1 MGFHRRTPV
10 AGRGAREPTD
20 QERGG
25 REPVVTTTL
34 TTRIP
39 RSWVIPTQE
48 AGSGKSVNDATFRML
63 TILLFCEI
71 FLQRIAFPVGGSQV
85 QVILPIT
92 YVCAAL
98 MLRRGGLTYNSSRVT
113 TYLVAMTA
121 CSASALVCF
130 LREKDDTSFTSLLLL
145 LATYVPFVLGLRG
158 ADARALLP
166 RLLDRFLIMIT
177 VLAGLALFQFAIQ
190 LVGVPYTDVVKD
202 IVPSQFLM
210 HGFNTSY
217 PVQYGSSLYKSNAF
231 ICLEASFCSQFL
243 GFGIVVCT
251 LRNGGWWR
259 MIMFVLAILSTVSG
273 TGLLLLACA
282 GVLLAVHKGARF
294 ALTALLGVSLVALI
308 ISFTP
313 ASSIFA
319 ARATETS
326 SSTSSGSLRF
336 VQPYQR
342 TWDALGSDPMT
353 VAFGSGPGFADR
365 DAAAFFYR
373 TGLPLNYAL
382 LPKLILEYGV
392 VGTTAFIG
400 LVVAMFVRGSQ
411 SFVLSGSVLIFY
423 SVLSGGLLAPVVT
436 GLGLLL
442 VTWFTVTP
450 EETVRLQRDPG
461 APSPRIPPAPAP
473 GRSFAS
479 I

>member
-1 MGFHRRTPV
+1 M
-10 AGRGAREPTD
+10 
-20 QERGG
+20 
-25 REPVVTTTL
+25 VTTTL

-48 AGSGKSVNDATFRML
+48 AGSGRTANDATLRLL
-63 TILLFCEI
+63 TILLFFEI
-71 FLQRIAFPVGGSQV
+71 FFQRIALPVGGSQV

-92 YVCAAL
+92 YVIVFL
-98 MLRRGGLTYNSSRVT
+98 MLRRGLLSRNNSRMT
-113 TYLVAMTA
+113 GYLVAMTA
-121 CSASALVCF
+121 CALSGLASF
-130 LREKDDTSFTSLLLL
+130 LRQKDDTSVTSLLLL
-145 LATYVPFVLGLRG
+145 LATYVPFVYGLRPP
-158 ADARALLP
+158 DARAILP

-177 VLAGLALFQFAIQ
+177 VLAGMALFQFASQ

-202 IVPSQFLM
+202 VVPSQFLM

-231 ICLEASFCSQFL
+231 VCLEASFCSQFL
-243 GFGIVVCT
+243 GFGIVVCV

-259 MIMFVLAILSTVSG
+259 LVMFILAILSTVSG
-273 TGLLLLACA
+273 TGVLLLAGA
-282 GVLLAVHKGARF
+282 GVLLAVHKGAKF
-294 ALTALLGVSLVALI
+294 ALSALLGVSLIVLI

-342 TWDALGSDPMT
+342 TWDALGKDPAT
-353 VAFGSGPGFADR
+353 VVFGSGPGFADR
-365 DAAAFFYR
+365 DATAFFNR

-382 LPKLILEYGV
+382 VPKLVLEYGV
-392 VGTTAFIG
+392 LGTVTFLSFI
-400 LVVAMFVRGSQ
+400 VTMFVRGSQ
-411 SFVLSGSVLIFY
+411 SFVLSGSVILFY
-423 SVLSGGLLAPVVT
+423 TVLSGGLLAPVVT

-442 VTWFTVTP
+442 VAWFTVTP
-450 EETVRLQRDPG
+450 EDAQHYPDDAG
-461 APSPRIPPAPAP
+461 PPAPLP
-473 GRSFAS
+473 PTPSQRKSFAA

>member
-1 MGFHRRTPV
+1 M
-10 AGRGAREPTD
+10 
-20 QERGG
+20 
-25 REPVVTTTL
+25 VTTTL

-48 AGSGKSVNDATFRML
+48 AGSGRTANDATLRLL
-63 TILLFCEI
+63 TVLLFFEI
-71 FLQRIAFPVGGSQV
+71 FFQRIAIPVGGSQV

-92 YVCAAL
+92 YVCAAI
-98 MLRRGGLTYNSSRVT
+98 MVRRGGLSRYSSRMT
-113 TYLVAMTA
+113 GYLVAMTA
-121 CSASALVCF
+121 CSLSALVAF
-130 LREKDDTSFTSLLLL
+130 LRQKDSTSLTSLLLL
-145 LATYVPFVLGLRG
+145 LATYVPFVFGLRP

-202 IVPSQFLM
+202 VVPSQFLM

-231 ICLEASFCSQFL
+231 VCLEASFCSQFL
-243 GFGIVVCT
+243 GFGIVVCV

-259 MIMFVLAILSTVSG
+259 LLMFVLAILSTVSG

-294 ALTALLGVSLVALI
+294 ALTALVGVGLVALI

-313 ASSIFA
+313 ASDIFA

-342 TWDALGSDPMT
+342 TWDALGSDPAT
-353 VAFGSGPGFADR
+353 VVFGSGAGFADR
-365 DAAAFFYR
+365 DAGEFFRR

-382 LPKLILEYGV
+382 VPKLVLEYGV
-392 VGTTAFIG
+392 LGTVTFISFI
-400 LVVAMFVRGSQ
+400 VAMFVRGSQ

-423 SVLSGGLLAPVVT
+423 TVLSGGLLAPVVT

-442 VTWFTVTP
+442 VSWFTVSP
-450 EETVRLQRDPG
+450 QEDRLADEGP
-461 APSPRIPPAPAP
+461 PPPIPPPPAQ
-473 GRSFAS
+473 RRAFAG

>member
-1 MGFHRRTPV
+1 M
-10 AGRGAREPTD
+10 
-20 QERGG
+20 
-25 REPVVTTTL
+25 VTTTL

-48 AGSGKSVNDATFRML
+48 AGSSRTANDATLRLL
-63 TILLFCEI
+63 TVLLFCEI
-71 FLQRIAFPVGGSQV
+71 FFQRIAIPVGGSQV

-92 YVCAAL
+92 YVCAAI
-98 MLRRGGLTYNSSRVT
+98 MVRRGGLSRHSGRMT
-113 TYLVAMTA
+113 GYLVAMTA
-121 CSASALVCF
+121 CSLSALVSF
-130 LREKDDTSFTSLLLL
+130 LRQKDSTSLTSLLLL
-145 LATYVPFVLGLRG
+145 LATYVPFVFGLRP

-177 VLAGLALFQFAIQ
+177 VLAGLAMFQFAIQ

-217 PVQYGSSLYKSNAF
+217 PVQYGSSLFKSNAF
-231 ICLEASFCSQFL
+231 VCLEASFCSQFL
-243 GFGIVVCT
+243 GFGIVVCV

-259 MIMFVLAILSTVSG
+259 LLMFVLAILSTVSG

-294 ALTALLGVSLVALI
+294 ALTALVGVSLIVLI

-342 TWDALGSDPMT
+342 TWDSLGSDPAT
-353 VAFGSGPGFADR
+353 VAFGSGAGYADR
-365 DAAAFFYR
+365 DAAAFFRR

-382 LPKLILEYGV
+382 VPKLILEYGV
-392 VGTTAFIG
+392 LGTVTFLSFI
-400 LVVAMFVRGSQ
+400 VAMFVRGSQ

-423 SVLSGGLLAPVVT
+423 IVLSGGLLAPVVT

-442 VTWFTVTP
+442 VAWFTVSPQDSDRWADDLGPPPPSSQTP
-450 EETVRLQRDPG
+450 AQR
-461 APSPRIPPAPAP
+461 RV
-473 GRSFAS
+473 FAG